1 MLTPQEVAEH
11 SFAKASFGGYNM
23 TMVDEF
29 LDQVT
34 NDYTALF
41 KENATLKAKM
51 KVLADKV
58 EEYRST
64 EEAMRKTLLTAQQ
77 MADQLVVDAE
87 AEKATIV
94 AEAQKAAEG
103 QLASIRRE
111 VESEELR
118 LTAAQNATAAYISK
132 LKELYEREIEYI
144 SSLSRLNAPQKK
156 PDVVAQTADAIGAVV
171 EKTVERTIAEPVAE
185 EKEPPVEPLEVNAL
199 YQELKRGVIHGGR
212 TEEPAA
218 PEEGASL
225 IDIPAPVHAV
235 SPAEDEEEEDD
246 EATTRRID
254 FKNLKFGKDYQ
265 I

>member
-11 SFAKASFGGYNM
+11 SFTKASFGGYNM

-34 NDYTALF
+34 EDYTALF

-64 EEAMRKTLLTAQQ
+64 EDAMRKTLLTAQQ

-87 AEKATIV
+87 AEKASIV

-132 LKELYEREIEYI
+132 LKDLYQREIEYI
-144 SSLSRLNAPQKK
+144 SGLSRLTAPQKK
-156 PDVVAQTADAIGAVV
+156 PDVVAQTADAIGTAVERVV
-171 EKTVERTIAEPVAE
+171 EDAIPTPVE
-185 EKEPPVEPLEVNAL
+185 EKKPPVEPLEINAL
-199 YQELKRGVIHGGR
+199 YQELKRGVIHGGASG
-212 TEEPAA
+212 EAPAEA
-218 PEEGASL
+218 EAGLPQ
-225 IDIPAPVHAV
+225 IDIPAPEA
-235 SPAEDEEEEDD
+235 PAPEEDQED

>member
-1 MLTPQEVAEH
+1 MP
-11 SFAKASFGGYNM
+11 
-23 TMVDEF
+23 MVDEF

-51 KVLADKV
+51 KVLVEKV

-77 MADQLVVDAE
+77 MADQMVVDAE

-94 AEAQKAAEG
+94 SEAQKAAEG

-144 SSLSRLNAPQKK
+144 SSLSRLSAPQKQ
-156 PDVVAQTADAIGAVV
+156 PDMVAQTADAIGSAV
-171 EKTVERTIAEPVAE
+171 EKAVEETISAPLE
-185 EKEPPVEPLEVNAL
+185 EKKAPPVEPLEVNAL

-212 TEEPAA
+212 AGEAAEAEEAV
-218 PEEGASL
+218 SS

-235 SPAEDEEEEDD
+235 GLAEDEEEDD